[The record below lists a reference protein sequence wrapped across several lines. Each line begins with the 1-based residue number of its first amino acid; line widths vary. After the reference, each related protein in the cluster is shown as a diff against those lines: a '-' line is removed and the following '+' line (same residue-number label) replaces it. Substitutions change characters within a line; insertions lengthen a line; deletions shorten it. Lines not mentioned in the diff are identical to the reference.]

1 MRTTMILEDRLLVR
15 AKQLAAASHRSL
27 SAIVND
33 LLRQYVEQAETK
45 PKPVRFKMLVYGNP
59 SDKPIPLDPARFS
72 EAEDDVEIWAG
83 RI

>member
-15 AKQLAAASHRSL
+15 AKQLAAASHQSL

-33 LLRQYVEQAETK
+33 LLRQYIEQAETK
-45 PKPVRFKMLVYGNP
+45 PKPVRFKIPVYGEP
-59 SDKPIPLDPARFS
+59 GDKPLSPALFS
-72 EAEDDVEIWAG
+72 EAVDDEEIWAG